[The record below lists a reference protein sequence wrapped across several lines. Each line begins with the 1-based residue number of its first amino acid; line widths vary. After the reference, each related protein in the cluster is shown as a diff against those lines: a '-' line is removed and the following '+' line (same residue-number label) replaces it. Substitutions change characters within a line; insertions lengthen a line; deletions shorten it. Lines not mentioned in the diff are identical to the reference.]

1 MELDLTRQNGE
12 FFYVYFCRTHVT
24 TYYHF
29 QRLCLYMEKHET
41 GGHGH
46 AKEDDYKIKLET
58 VEHVENCRCRS
69 CNSLGMDKM

>member
-1 MELDLTRQNGE
+1 
-12 FFYVYFCRTHVT
+12 
-24 TYYHF
+24 
-29 QRLCLYMEKHET
+29 MEKHET

-58 VEHVENCRCRS
+58 VERVENCRCRS